1 MNTPQTRFITLSAMK
16 VTNTEH
22 TAINGNQS
30 KCRMTQFNL
39 GGALTKSGNIQVGGF
54 SDSFF
59 LPLLLSRIGLAI
71 SVPVLPI
78 SDAVHCNPSCS
89 ALQPLPQCIASALA
103 VHCLSSRYAQGS
115 AFLCCS
121 KIKDAG
127 REKGTSG
134 RKIISFWTCWYAYS
148 L

>member
-1 MNTPQTRFITLSAMK
+1 MK

-30 KCRMTQFNL
+30 KCRMTQLNL

-71 SVPVLPI
+71 SVSVLPI

-89 ALQPLPQCIASALA
+89 ALHPPLQCTASLA
-103 VHCLSSRYAQGS
+103 GMHRGVLSSAAVSSRMRG
-115 AFLCCS
+115 
-121 KIKDAG
+121 G
-127 REKGTSG
+127 RREHQEEK
-134 RKIISFWTCWYAYS
+134 
-148 L
+148 

>member
-16 VTNTEH
+16 ATNTEH

-71 SVPVLPI
+71 SVSLLPI

-89 ALQPLPQCIASALA
+89 ALQPLPQCTASALA
-103 VHCLSSRYAQGS
+103 VHCL
-115 AFLCCS
+115 FLCKRLWDKTAQRKNMALWWLGMCNPRCS
-121 KIKDAG
+121 ICTLNHAH
-127 REKGTSG
+127 RPFS
-134 RKIISFWTCWYAYS
+134 
-148 L
+148 

>member
-71 SVPVLPI
+71 SVPVLSI

-89 ALQPLPQCIASALA
+89 ALHPLPQCTASALA

-115 AFLCCS
+115 AVLCCS
-121 KIKDAG
+121 KLKDAG
-127 REKGTSG
+127 QKKGTSG
-134 RKIISFWTCWYAYS
+134 RKIISFWVRW
-148 L
+148 

>member
-1 MNTPQTRFITLSAMK
+1 MK

-39 GGALTKSGNIQVGGF
+39 GGALMKSGNIQVGGF

-71 SVPVLPI
+71 
-78 SDAVHCNPSCS
+78 
-89 ALQPLPQCIASALA
+89 
-103 VHCLSSRYAQGS
+103 
-115 AFLCCS
+115 
-121 KIKDAG
+121 
-127 REKGTSG
+127 
-134 RKIISFWTCWYAYS
+134 
-148 L
+148 

>member
-22 TAINGNQS
+22 TVINGNQS

-39 GGALTKSGNIQVGGF
+39 GGALTKSGNIQVGGYN
-54 SDSFF
+54 DSIF

-71 SVPVLPI
+71 SVPLLPI

-89 ALQPLPQCIASALA
+89 ALHPLPQCSASALA

-115 AFLCCS
+115 AVLCC
-121 KIKDAG
+121 
-127 REKGTSG
+127 RELKGCG
-134 RKIISFWTCWYAYS
+134 EGKHQEEK
-148 L
+148 

>member
-1 MNTPQTRFITLSAMK
+1 MK

-71 SVPVLPI
+71 SVPVLSI
-78 SDAVHCNPSCS
+78 SD
-89 ALQPLPQCIASALA
+89 A

-121 KIKDAG
+121 KLKDAG

-134 RKIISFWTCWYAYS
+134 RKIISFWTSW
-148 L
+148 

>member
-1 MNTPQTRFITLSAMK
+1 MK

-30 KCRMTQFNL
+30 KCRMTQLNL

-71 SVPVLPI
+71 SVPVLSI
-78 SDAVHCNPSCS
+78 SDAVHCNPS
-89 ALQPLPQCIASALA
+89 
-103 VHCLSSRYAQGS
+103 RYAQGVLSS
-115 AFLCCS
+115 AAVS
-121 KIKDAG
+121 SRMRG
-127 REKGTSG
+127 ERREHQEEK
-134 RKIISFWTCWYAYS
+134 
-148 L
+148 

>member
-39 GGALTKSGNIQVGGF
+39 GGALTKSGNIQVGCY
-54 SDSFF
+54 SDSVFSPSS
-59 LPLLLSRIGLAI
+59 LIQNRIGDFGVTFTHLRR
-71 SVPVLPI
+71 
-78 SDAVHCNPSCS
+78 S
-89 ALQPLPQCIASALA
+89 ALQPFLQCTASALA
-103 VHCLSSRYAQGS
+103 VHCISSRYAQGS

-134 RKIISFWTCWYAYS
+134 RKIISFWTSW
-148 L
+148 

>member
-1 MNTPQTRFITLSAMK
+1 MK

-59 LPLLLSRIGLAI
+59 SPSSLIQNRIGDLGA
-71 SVPVLPI
+71 SFTHLRR
-78 SDAVHCNPSCS
+78 S
-89 ALQPLPQCIASALA
+89 ALQPFLQCTASALA
-103 VHCLSSRYAQGS
+103 VHCISSRYAQGS

-134 RKIISFWTCWYAYS
+134 RKIISFWTSWYAYS

>member
-39 GGALTKSGNIQVGGF
+39 GGALTKSGNIQVGGY

-59 LPLLLSRIGLAI
+59 LPLLLSRIELAI
-71 SVPVLPI
+71 MVPVLPI
-78 SDAVHCNPSCS
+78 SDAVHCNPSWS
-89 ALQPLPQCIASALA
+89 ALQPLPQCTASALA

-115 AFLCCS
+115 AVLCCS
-121 KIKDAG
+121 KLKDAG

-134 RKIISFWTCWYAYS
+134 RKIISFWTSWYAYS

>member
-39 GGALTKSGNIQVGGF
+39 GGALTKSGNIQVGGYI
-54 SDSFF
+54 DSIF

-71 SVPVLPI
+71 SVPLLPI

-89 ALQPLPQCIASALA
+89 ALQPFLQCTASALA
-103 VHCLSSRYAQGS
+103 VHCISSRYAQGS
-115 AFLCCS
+115 AVLCCS
-121 KIKDAG
+121 KLKDAG

-134 RKIISFWTCWYAYS
+134 RKIISFWTSW
-148 L
+148 

>member
-1 MNTPQTRFITLSAMK
+1 MNTPQTRFIALSAMK
-16 VTNTEH
+16 ATNTEH

-39 GGALTKSGNIQVGGF
+39 GGALTKSGNIQVGGYNDSIF
-54 SDSFF
+54 SPSS
-59 LPLLLSRIGLAI
+59 LIQNRIGDFGASFTHLRR
-71 SVPVLPI
+71 
-78 SDAVHCNPSCS
+78 S
-89 ALQPLPQCIASALA
+89 ALQPFLQCTATAPA

-134 RKIISFWTCWYAYS
+134 RKIISFWTSW
-148 L
+148 

>member
-1 MNTPQTRFITLSAMK
+1 MK

-71 SVPVLPI
+71 SVPVLSI
-78 SDAVHCNPSCS
+78 SYAVHRG
-89 ALQPLPQCIASALA
+89 
-103 VHCLSSRYAQGS
+103 VLSSAAVSSRMR
-115 AFLCCS
+115 
-121 KIKDAG
+121 DG
-127 REKGTSG
+127 RREHQEEK
-134 RKIISFWTCWYAYS
+134 
-148 L
+148 

>member
-1 MNTPQTRFITLSAMK
+1 MK

-71 SVPVLPI
+71 SVPVLSI
-78 SDAVHCNPSCS
+78 SDAVHCIRPCS
-89 ALQPLPQCIASALA
+89 ALPLFPVCT
-103 VHCLSSRYAQGS
+103 G
-115 AFLCCS
+115 
-121 KIKDAG
+121 
-127 REKGTSG
+127 
-134 RKIISFWTCWYAYS
+134 AYCP
-148 L
+148 LLP